1 MRCAEILTN
10 GVVALILLA
19 VVYIPRDLS
28 SPPRPTAIVSATFHA
43 RFERGHVVFMGD
55 IKQAFNETITS
66 NC

>member
-1 MRCAEILTN
+1 MRCAGILTN

-19 VVYIPRDLS
+19 VVYIPRYLS